1 MVLYRSLKYSIL
13 IPCSSTYSLFH
24 IMLIDI
30 YILIYPI
37 RPCILGNSHGL
48 KSDNPLFERTA
59 SSTSL
64 TKAEKRSL
72 RRVEVELC
80 VRLELGEWL
89 VEIGWVLSVAGV
101 VSIESPLAQSKTEL
115 TERRGQVIQE
125 LELVL
130 YGLCSRN

>member
-1 MVLYRSLKYSIL
+1 VI
-13 IPCSSTYSLFH
+13 IH
-24 IMLIDI
+24 
-30 YILIYPI
+30 
-37 RPCILGNSHGL
+37 
-48 KSDNPLFERTA
+48 SDDPLFERTA

-130 YGLCSRN
+130 YGLRSRN